1 MGMVLIPLTIHK
13 GISTSVSLFDLFFVR
28 EMSAMGSVDAGS
40 REALAPVE
48 DATGTDDLD
57 QGEQRTF
64 SVADL
69 DHIDRLPILL
79 TVEEAAGILR
89 VSVRTVSRMCAD
101 GELPGVQVGRKWR
114 VRTSELMSI
123 IGISRTVT
131 AGDGEP
137 DAIQEDPGCTDGDAK
152 DCHLVPARRRHV
164 RDANSSGKHEA
175 TGERFQ
181 VDLDKVLG
189 ISL

>member
-1 MGMVLIPLTIHK
+1 MFPSLT
-13 GISTSVSLFDLFFVR
+13 SFFVR
-28 EMSAMGSVDAGS
+28 EMRAMGAVDAGS
-40 REALAPVE
+40 RESLAPVQ

-57 QGEQRTF
+57 QGEQWTF

-89 VSVRTVSRMCAD
+89 VSVRTVSRMCAE

-123 IGISRTVT
+123 IGINSKITGCEVQ
-131 AGDGEP
+131 A
-137 DAIQEDPGCTDGDAK
+137 DAMQEDPDCTYGDAK

-164 RDANSSGKHEA
+164 RGANSSGEPE
-175 TGERFQ
+175 TGGERFQ

-189 ISL
+189 ITL

>member
-1 MGMVLIPLTIHK
+1 
-13 GISTSVSLFDLFFVR
+13 
-28 EMSAMGSVDAGS
+28 MGSVDAGS
-40 REALAPVE
+40 RESLAPVQ

-57 QGEQRTF
+57 QGEQWTF

-69 DHIDRLPILL
+69 DHIERLPILL

-89 VSVRTVSRMCAD
+89 VSVRTVSRMCAE

-123 IGISRTVT
+123 IGISRTVMT
-131 AGDGEP
+131 GDGEP
-137 DAIQEDPGCTDGDAK
+137 DATREPDCTDGDAK
-152 DCHLVPARRRHV
+152 DCHLVPTRRRHV
-164 RDANSSGKHEA
+164 RGADSSREQEAGGKM
-175 TGERFQ
+175 FQ

-189 ISL
+189 ITL

>member
-1 MGMVLIPLTIHK
+1 MFPSLT
-13 GISTSVSLFDLFFVR
+13 SFFVR
-28 EMSAMGSVDAGS
+28 EMRAMGSVDAGS

-57 QGEQRTF
+57 QGEQKTF
-64 SVADL
+64 SIADL
-69 DHIDRLPILL
+69 DHIERLPILL

-123 IGISRTVT
+123 IGITSART
-131 AGDGEP
+131 ASDGEP
-137 DAIQEDPGCTDGDAK
+137 DASQEDADCIDENAV

-164 RDANSSGKHEA
+164 RGANSSGEPEA
-175 TGERFQ
+175 GGERFQ

-189 ISL
+189 ITL